1 MAKKTTIA
9 PGLFKKTAPTAPASM
24 QAAATDEAFD
34 PNDRRRKPEEAKV
47 KPMSVSLTV
56 AEYDEI
62 GAIGDGAGATRMAVM
77 NAAIRHT
84 LALYR
89 AGKVKAKTGTKAGR
103 ITISFE

>member
-1 MAKKTTIA
+1 MAKKATIKA
-9 PGLFKKTAPTAPASM
+9 GLFSKTTTPAATK

-34 PNDRRRKPEEAKV
+34 PTDRRRKPEESKV

-62 GAIGDGAGATRMAVM
+62 GAIGDSAGATRMAVM

-89 AGKVKAKTGTKAGR
+89 AGKVKAKAGTKAGR
-103 ITISFE
+103 VTINFE